1 LARDPARQLE
11 ASKRNI
17 EVARMFSE
25 EALAARRLTFYRAVI
40 ATHQAWLERQRQS
53 G

>member
-25 EALAARRLTFYRAVI
+25 EALAARRLTFP
-40 ATHQAWLERQRQS
+40 S
-53 G
+53 GLAGEAKTVRMRV